1 MAAVLCYPYGVSI
14 TCVCDNSGSVYN
26 CYPTNYKNKHSAHI
40 NNSPLQ
46 EERLAKTETGRSDQT
61 VEIILATTAL
71 VTVIALF
78 LSFLIYRM
86 EKYLVRHGYQI
97 PLFHKCNKET
107 LTKLF
112 KQKNSSSS
120 QTDPIIYWYSQN
132 QTVVGITHI
141 TAPAPLPSQPQAKL
155 YPSLPTRRHS
165 YSNSPDSAIV
175 STRPSFSSTL
185 PCPNSRS
192 RGSPYEVS
200 EHKSDQMSTPIEL
213 RDIQPD
219 LSHDV
224 IDGDSVDTGDNI
236 DIYQAEPELDNNY
249 DEDNISFVNHS
260 LSQQPLLN
268 MSSFQGSQV

>member
-46 EERLAKTETGRSDQT
+46 DDRLIKTEKSRGDQT

-107 LTKLF
+107 LTKMF

-141 TAPAPLPSQPQAKL
+141 TAAPAAAASRESKL

-192 RGSPYEVS
+192 RSSPYCEVS

-219 LSHDV
+219 QESL
-224 IDGDSVDTGDNI
+224 GTGHNI
-236 DIYQAEPELDNNY
+236 DVYQAEPELDNNY
-249 DEDNISFVNHS
+249 DEDNVSYVNHS

-268 MSSFQGSQV
+268 INSFQGSVV